1 MKRLIWGVCV
11 IVAVVVGMLV
21 CNNISRSADE
31 IALMDN
37 VEALSSGEGE
47 PGTGICYNSITKAPN
62 CKVLYC
68 GGCLWVEGMPDGEDK
83 GYCN

>member
-1 MKRLIWGVCV
+1 MKKFIFGGCIILSVV
-11 IVAVVVGMLV
+11 ISVLVYSNVG
-21 CNNISRSADE
+21 RSAEE
-31 IALMDN
+31 IALIEN

-47 PGTGICYNSITKAPN
+47 PGTGICYNSITTAPN

-68 GGCLWVEGMPDGEDK
+68 GGCIWVEGMPSGEDK